1 LGDKIRDAKGEGSWH
16 IWRRRKIHR
25 VMAVH
30 PGLRWSLGRFMSIW
44 KDNIK
49 MDIKEAGRAWNGL
62 MWHRL
67 RTSSGLW

>member
-1 LGDKIRDAKGEGSWH
+1 MAEKKNTQGYGSTSWTKVVTWKIYEY
-16 IWRRRKIHR
+16 
-25 VMAVH
+25 M
-30 PGLRWSLGRFMSIW
+30 

-49 MDIKEAGRAWNGL
+49 MDIKEAGMAWNGL

>member
-1 LGDKIRDAKGEGSWH
+1 
-16 IWRRRKIHR
+16 
-25 VMAVH
+25 MAVH